1 MSRQLHPIGS
11 ELVNVWCCQGALTKA
26 AEIVVTKIVSENVD
40 DVRLFCGVAKTEA
53 KAKRV
58 VRMKVRIGLEVKS
71 KRRNLKRELRF
82 KIAKPWSE
90 VRDFMRKFSGHEFQG
105 DPVWGTTSSTWIKY
119 VAPQE
124 SKK

>member
-1 MSRQLHPIGS
+1 MMFGFS
-11 ELVNVWCCQGALTKA
+11 
-26 AEIVVTKIVSENVD
+26 
-40 DVRLFCGVAKTEA
+40 VAWQKTEA
-53 KAKRV
+53 KAKRM
-58 VRMKVRIGLEVKS
+58 VRMKARIGSEVKS

-105 DPVWGTTSSTWIKY
+105 GPIWGTTSSTWNTY